1 MTSETVKGFRDIEGE
16 EAQKR
21 QEIREIL
28 SDVFQSYG
36 YEYAETPVIEYEE
49 FVKGNN
55 QNDEAVSDVFKLK
68 DKGDR
73 NLALRYE
80 FTFQLKRLVN
90 GKKLP
95 FKRYQIGEVFRD
107 EPIGMNR
114 FRQFTQC
121 DIDVI
126 GANIKDEAEVL
137 AVVKDVFQKLNI
149 KNEIYVNNRK
159 LINEVLEANGIK
171 SENKNSVMKEID
183 KLDKLSEKEVRDNLK
198 KYNAEKIISALKN
211 KESYFKKFQAYKE
224 IEDLKKYCAY
234 YNVKVIFRPFLVRG
248 LSYYNGSVFEVKT
261 KEMKETI
268 CAGGS
273 YMVNNIQATGIS
285 FGLDRLASLAKIE
298 TKQKKCLIISID
310 RDKESIK
317 LAEKLR
323 KMNIDCMILFGKP
336 SKALDYA
343 NSKKINYVVFIGD
356 QEVKSKKYTL
366 KDMKSGK
373 ESKLGEKELVK
384 RLS

>member
-68 DKGDR
+68 DKGER

-80 FTFQLKRLVN
+80 FTFQLKRLAN

-107 EPIGMNR
+107 EPIGANR

-121 DIDVI
+121 DIDII
-126 GANIKDEAEVL
+126 GASSKDEAEIL
-137 AVVKDVFQKLNI
+137 AVVKDGFQRLNI

-198 KYNAEKIISALKN
+198 KYNAEKIISALK
-211 KESYFKKFQAYKE
+211 
-224 IEDLKKYCAY
+224 
-234 YNVKVIFRPFLVRG
+234 
-248 LSYYNGSVFEVKT
+248 T
-261 KEMKETI
+261 KERKETI